1 MEKQQEP
8 ASMKTSMLKNK
19 LKAIGPG
26 AIVTASFIG
35 PGTVTTATR
44 AGASFGFALL
54 WAVIFSI
61 IATIVL
67 QEMCARLGIITQK
80 GLGAA
85 IREHFTHPLL
95 KYASMFLVL
104 VAILVG
110 SSAYMA
116 GDLLGTSMG
125 ISTLTGISPNVLAP
139 LFGIVILALGLSG
152 SYKLVEKLM
161 IVLVVIMSITFVTTM
176 VVAKP
181 PLGALFQGAFIP
193 TVPDQS
199 IIMIIALIGTTVVPY
214 NLFLHSENVIERWNK
229 PAHLADSRWDIV
241 ISISVGGLIT
251 AAILITSA
259 TMMQGM
265 EVKNVSDLS
274 VQLEPLLGSWALVF
288 TSIGLFAAGFTSAL
302 ASPLGAAITASSI
315 LKWSGG
321 MRDKR
326 FKIVFSAVILFGV
339 VSSSLGFEP
348 LDVLLFAQALNG
360 ILLPFVSIMLLIIM
374 NNKNRLGNYVNSLKM
389 NVVGGIVVA
398 LCTGL
403 GLYSF
408 VDAVRA
414 FFG

>member
-8 ASMKTSMLKNK
+8 PRENKAMLKDK

-54 WAVIFSI
+54 WAIIFSI

-125 ISTLTGISPNVLAP
+125 ISTLTGLSPNVLAP

-161 IVLVVIMSITFVTTM
+161 IALVVIMSITFITTM

-181 PLGALFQGAFIP
+181 PLGELFQGAFLP

-229 PAHLADSRWDIV
+229 PTHLADSRWDIV

-259 TMMQGM
+259 TMVQGM

>member
-8 ASMKTSMLKNK
+8 TNMKTSMFKNK

-61 IATIVL
+61 IATIIL
-67 QEMCARLGIITQK
+67 QEMSARLGIITQK

-161 IVLVVIMSITFVTTM
+161 IVLVVIMSITFVTTRLS
-176 VVAKP
+176 P
-181 PLGALFQGAFIP
+181 
-193 TVPDQS
+193 
-199 IIMIIALIGTTVVPY
+199 
-214 NLFLHSENVIERWNK
+214 NLL
-229 PAHLADSRWDIV
+229 
-241 ISISVGGLIT
+241 
-251 AAILITSA
+251 
-259 TMMQGM
+259 
-265 EVKNVSDLS
+265 
-274 VQLEPLLGSWALVF
+274 
-288 TSIGLFAAGFTSAL
+288 
-302 ASPLGAAITASSI
+302 
-315 LKWSGG
+315 
-321 MRDKR
+321 
-326 FKIVFSAVILFGV
+326 
-339 VSSSLGFEP
+339 
-348 LDVLLFAQALNG
+348 
-360 ILLPFVSIMLLIIM
+360 
-374 NNKNRLGNYVNSLKM
+374 
-389 NVVGGIVVA
+389 
-398 LCTGL
+398 
-403 GLYSF
+403 
-408 VDAVRA
+408 
-414 FFG
+414 

>member
-229 PAHLADSRWDIV
+229 PAHLADSRRDIV

-265 EVKNVSDLS
+265 EVENVSDLS

-315 LKWSGG
+315 LKWSRG